1 MNNLIKVEKIVNK
14 SQNKNSKKS
23 MGYLGVVHTFYGK
36 QSYLLRL
43 LSSPGG
49 TSIREGTFIYFRGIV
64 QGVLLLGR
72 VRLFGTI
79 EYKKRIHPF

>member
-1 MNNLIKVEKIVNK
+1 
-14 SQNKNSKKS
+14 
-23 MGYLGVVHTFYGK
+23 MGHLGEVHTFYGK

-49 TSIREGTFIYFRGIV
+49 TSIREGTFIHFRGIV
-64 QGVLLLGR
+64 QGVLLLRR

-79 EYKKRIHPF
+79 EYIAKWVRFILYVRADL